1 MDSLHY
7 FISRHWRAGIE
18 ILVLTLMIYAVLRFL
33 RGSRGAGIL
42 KGLGVVVVVGL
53 IGVLFLARFLEL
65 NVIGAI
71 ASEGVAIFSF
81 ALLVIFQPEVRR
93 ALVRLGQSPL
103 FGFFARSHKE
113 VTNHLID
120 AVATMSREKIGALIA
135 IEREVGL
142 RSYAEGGVR
151 LDAEVSSSLLVSI
164 FFPKTPLHDG
174 AVIIQSDRVVAAGC
188 LFPLTENVDVGS
200 GLGTR
205 HRAAIGVTEDSD
217 ALAIVVSEE
226 TGDVSIALKGQ
237 MTRDLD
243 PEGLRMILRSLY
255 TPTPA

>member
-1 MDSLHY
+1 MNPLHY
-7 FISRHWRAGIE
+7 LDWRAGIE
-18 ILVLTLMIYAVLRFL
+18 IVLLALMFYAILRFL

-42 KGLGVVVVVGL
+42 KGLGVVLVVG
-53 IGVLFLARFLEL
+53 IFAVLFLARFLEL
-65 NVIGAI
+65 HVIGSI
-71 ASEGVAIFSF
+71 TSEAVGIFSF
-81 ALLVIFQPEVRR
+81 ALLVIFQPELRR
-93 ALVRLGQSPL
+93 ALVRLGQSPIFGL
-103 FGFFARSHKE
+103 FTRSQKE
-113 VTNHLID
+113 VTNQITD
-120 AVATMSREKIGALIA
+120 AVATLSREKTGALIA

-151 LDAEVSSSLLVSI
+151 LDAEVTASLLVTI
-164 FFPKTPLHDG
+164 FSPVTPLHDG
-174 AVIIQSDRVVAAGC
+174 AVIIQGDRILAAGC

-217 ALAIVVSEE
+217 AIGIVVSEE
-226 TGDVSIALKGQ
+226 TGGVSVALKGQ

-255 TPTPA
+255 TPAPS

>member
-1 MDSLHY
+1 MGSVQY
-7 FISRHWRAGIE
+7 FLGRYWRAGIE
-18 ILVLTLMIYAVLRFL
+18 ILVLAVVIYAVLKFL

-42 KGLGVVVVVGL
+42 KGLGVVAVFGL

-65 NVIGAI
+65 NVIGTLA
-71 ASEGVAIFSF
+71 AEAVGIFSF

-113 VTNHLID
+113 VTNQIVD
-120 AVATMSREKIGALIA
+120 AVTTMSREKIGALVA

-151 LDAEVSSSLLVSI
+151 LDAEVSSSLLVTL
-164 FFPKTPLHDG
+164 FQPKTPLHDG
-174 AVIIQSDRVVAAGC
+174 AVIIQGDRVVAAGC

-226 TGDVSIALKGQ
+226 SGNVAIALKGQ

-255 TPTPA
+255 TPTPT

>member
-1 MDSLHY
+1 MDALQY
-7 FISRHWRAGIE
+7 FLARYWRAGIE
-18 ILVLTLMIYAVLRFL
+18 ILLLTVVFYAVLKFL
-33 RGSRGAGIL
+33 RGTRGAGIL
-42 KGLGVVVVVGL
+42 KGLGVVVVMGL

-65 NVIGAI
+65 NVIAEI
-71 ASEGVAIFSF
+71 ASGAVAVFSF

-103 FGFFARSHKE
+103 FGVFSRSHKE
-113 VTNHLID
+113 VTNQIVD
-120 AVATMSREKIGALIA
+120 AVTTLSREQIGALVA

-151 LDAEVSSSLLVSI
+151 LDAEVSASLLVTL
-164 FFPKTPLHDG
+164 FHPNTPLHDG
-174 AVIIQSDRVVAAGC
+174 AVILQGDRVVAAGC

-217 ALAIVVSEE
+217 SLAIVVSEE
-226 TGDVSIALKGQ
+226 TGNISIAVKGQ

>member
-1 MDSLHY
+1 MNPLHY
-7 FISRHWRAGIE
+7 LSWRAAAE
-18 ILVLTLMIYAVLRFL
+18 IGLLAFMFYVVLRFL

-65 NVIGAI
+65 KVI
-71 ASEGVAIFSF
+71 ASITAEAVGLFSF
-81 ALLVIFQPEVRR
+81 ALLVIFQPELRR

-103 FGFFARSHKE
+103 FGLFARSQKE
-113 VTNHLID
+113 VTDHLID
-120 AVATMSREKIGALIA
+120 AVATLSREKVGALIA

-151 LDAEVSSSLLVSI
+151 LDADVSSSLLVTI
-164 FFPKTPLHDG
+164 FHPSTPLHDG
-174 AVIIQSDRVVAAGC
+174 AVIIQGGRVVAAGC
-188 LFPLTENVDVGS
+188 LFPLTENVDIGS

-217 ALAIVVSEE
+217 AIAIVVSEE
-226 TGDVSIALKGQ
+226 TGGVSIALKGQ
-237 MTRDLD
+237 MTSDLD
-243 PEGLRMILRSLY
+243 PEGLRMILRGLY
-255 TPTPA
+255 TSTPS

>member
-1 MDSLHY
+1 MNPLHY
-7 FISRHWRAGIE
+7 LDWRAAIE
-18 ILVLTLMIYAVLRFL
+18 ILLLALMFYLVLRFL

-65 NVIGAI
+65 KVIGAI
-71 ASEGVAIFSF
+71 ATEAVAVFSF
-81 ALLVIFQPEVRR
+81 ALLVIFQPELRR

-103 FGFFARSHKE
+103 FGLFTRSQKE
-113 VTNHLID
+113 VTNQLID
-120 AVATMSREKIGALIA
+120 AVATMSREKTGALIA

-151 LDAEVSSSLLVSI
+151 LDADVSSSLLVTI
-164 FFPKTPLHDG
+164 FHPNTPLHDG
-174 AVIIQSDRVVAAGC
+174 AVIVQGSRVVAAGC

-200 GLGTR
+200 GMGTR

-217 ALAIVVSEE
+217 AIAIVVSEE
-226 TGDVSIALKGQ
+226 TGGISIALKGQ
-237 MTRDLD
+237 MTSDLD
-243 PEGLRMILRSLY
+243 PEGLRMILRGLY
-255 TPTPA
+255 SPTPA

>member
-1 MDSLHY
+1 MGALQY
-7 FISRHWRAGIE
+7 FLARYWRAGVE
-18 ILVLTLMIYAVLRFL
+18 ILVLAVIFYAVLKFL
-33 RGSRGAGIL
+33 RGTRGAGIL
-42 KGLGVVVVVGL
+42 KGLGVVVVLGL

-65 NVIGAI
+65 NVIATI
-71 ASEGVAIFSF
+71 ATEAVGIFSF

-113 VTNHLID
+113 VTNQIVD
-120 AVATMSREKIGALIA
+120 AVTTMSREQIGALVA

-151 LDAEVSSSLLVSI
+151 LDAEVTASLLVTL
-164 FFPKTPLHDG
+164 FHATTPLHDG
-174 AVIIQSDRVVAAGC
+174 
-188 LFPLTENVDVGS
+188 
-200 GLGTR
+200 
-205 HRAAIGVTEDSD
+205 AAIGVTEDSD

-226 TGDVSIALKGQ
+226 TGNVSIAVKGQ

>member
-1 MDSLHY
+1 MDTLQY
-7 FISRHWRAGIE
+7 FLARYWRAGLE
-18 ILVLTLMIYAVLRFL
+18 IVILTVVFYSVLKFL
-33 RGSRGAGIL
+33 RGTRGAGIL
-42 KGLGVVVVVGL
+42 KGLGVVVALGL
-53 IGVLFLARFLEL
+53 IGVLFLSRFLEL
-65 NVIGAI
+65 NVIAAI
-71 ASEGVAIFSF
+71 ASEAVAIFSF

-103 FGFFARSHKE
+103 FGVFARSHKE
-113 VTNHLID
+113 VTNQIVD
-120 AVATMSREKIGALIA
+120 AATTLSREQVGALIA

-151 LDAEVSSSLLVSI
+151 LDAEVSASLLVTL
-164 FFPKTPLHDG
+164 FHPNTPLHDG
-174 AVIIQSDRVVAAGC
+174 AVIVQGDRVIAAGC

-226 TGDVSIALKGQ
+226 TGSISIAVKGQ

-255 TPTPA
+255 TPSHA

>member
-1 MDSLHY
+1 MNPLHY
-7 FISRHWRAGIE
+7 LNWRAFTE
-18 ILVLTLMIYAVLRFL
+18 ILLLALMFYVVLGFL

-65 NVIGAI
+65 KVIGNI
-71 ASEGVAIFSF
+71 AAEAVAIFSF
-81 ALLVIFQPEVRR
+81 ALLVIFQPELRR
-93 ALVRLGQSPL
+93 ALVRLGQSPFFGL
-103 FGFFARSHKE
+103 FTRSQKE
-113 VTNHLID
+113 VTNQLID
-120 AVATMSREKIGALIA
+120 AVATMSREKQGALIA

-151 LDAEVSSSLLVSI
+151 LDADVSSSLLVTV
-164 FFPKTPLHDG
+164 FHPNTPLHDG
-174 AVIIQSDRVVAAGC
+174 AVIIQGDRIVAGGC

-217 ALAIVVSEE
+217 AIAITVSEE
-226 TGDVSIALKGQ
+226 TGGISIALKGQ
-237 MTRDLD
+237 MTSDLD
-243 PEGLRMILRSLY
+243 PEGLRMILRGLY
-255 TPTPA
+255 TPTPS